1 MAEAC
6 PACGT
11 RVDDT
16 AAFCPTCGHPLKAA
30 AQEGEQRKVV
40 TILFADVIG
49 STALGEQL
57 DPERLR
63 TVLGAYFKAM
73 AEVIGSWGGTV
84 EKYVGD
90 AIMAVFGVP
99 AVREDDAE
107 RAMHAALEMGS
118 RLTELNVE
126 FERAHHIT
134 LGVRVGV
141 NSGEVVAPTGP
152 APAQRIVAG
161 DAVNVAAR
169 LEQAAPP
176 GTILVGERTYR
187 AARLAFRFD
196 PVTPIEAKGKAEPI
210 RAYRLLDALPD
221 VQRGVR
227 GLSAPMIG
235 RERELATMLGALDE
249 AIETGRPRLVV
260 LYGSAGIGK
269 SRLSAEFV
277 QAARE
282 RDPDLR
288 MLRGRSLAAGHGI
301 TYWALAEIL
310 RGACGIALD
319 EPAEVAAERLR
330 EGVATV
336 LGGLDLNDEERTQT
350 AAALAVSI
358 GLPIVGPDAG
368 APPTAEDLARAW
380 PRFASAYV
388 ADAPAI
394 WLVEDLHWAGEPV
407 VEMLERIVTRTT
419 GPLVML
425 ATARPEFA
433 ESHPGFA
440 AGGSVASSISLRP
453 LTETQSAELVEQLLT
468 VASLPAPLRAEI
480 LAKAEGNPFFVE
492 EIIRRLIDEE
502 ILVRDGD
509 TWRAT
514 EQALSF
520 AIPDSV
526 YGLLAS
532 RVDALPAEERLVLQE
547 AAVIGRTFWADAVV
561 HAVGRE
567 VGGALLALE
576 RRGLVTVRP
585 TTSLTGQEEF
595 AFKHALVRDVAYAS
609 QPKAR
614 RARAHA
620 EAGSWIER
628 LASDRTD
635 EFAEL
640 IAHHYETAVAG
651 EDADLAW
658 LDDAGGR
665 EEIRLRAFGALLA
678 AGTAARRRF
687 AIDRAAELHE
697 RALALTTSDRERLD
711 AYEQIGRDHD
721 AAFHG
726 EAALA
731 AYIAAIEIA
740 RRDPRERERLASL
753 ARRAGGMGAMRTGA
767 FHETPDLASVDALIA
782 EGLEAVAD
790 PRERVALLIAQAEM
804 ALRWDVF
811 GGPNPMPIDG
821 RLAAIREASRLAK
834 ELDDL
839 SLTVTVADSLTD
851 LHEMAGDYAS
861 ALQETEAVIPLIEGL
876 TSPVGRA
883 QAFFEASQ
891 AVLEIGGDPA
901 RALELAHRSRT
912 LARDMSA
919 HQQMHASAIIMT
931 AAASLGDWDQV
942 ETTLH
947 EHLANFEHESTVR
960 CLHVQTGPS
969 RGALVVARRGDME
982 RARALI
988 ERPCPFEAQPGPI
1001 EGFRAQGLVSIDRPS
1016 DGLALAWTVIA
1027 ESPRWRHLEAARAA
1041 LLALEAL
1048 EEWEELGALA
1058 TTLADL
1064 RAGYPHLDALATR
1077 AEGRS
1082 RIAAGDREGGAAA
1095 LRSALAAFERL
1106 PDVFEAARTRE
1117 RLADT
1122 VEAERP
1128 ALLAAALSAYEQLGA
1143 EPYAAR
1149 VRERLA
1155 GL

>member
-16 AAFCPTCGHPLKAA
+16 AAFCPTCGHQLTSS

-63 TVLGAYFKAM
+63 TVLGTYFKAM

-107 RAMHAALEMGS
+107 RALHAALEMET
-118 RLTELNVE
+118 RLTELNAE
-126 FERAHHIT
+126 FERAHHVT
-134 LGVRVGV
+134 LQVRVGV
-141 NSGEVVAPTGP
+141 NSGEVVAPMGP
-152 APAQRIVAG
+152 APTQRIVAG

-176 GTILVGERTYR
+176 GATLVGERTYR

-196 PVTPIEAKGKAEPI
+196 PPIAVEAKGKTEPL
-210 RAYRLLDALPD
+210 RAYRLLEALPEA
-221 VQRGVR
+221 QRGVR

-269 SRLSAEFV
+269 SRLAGEFV
-277 QAARE
+277 ETARE
-282 RDPDLR
+282 RDQELR

-319 EPAEVAAERLR
+319 EPSEVAAERLHER
-330 EGVATV
+330 VVGI
-336 LGGLDLNDEERTQT
+336 LGSLDLSDEERAQT

-358 GLPIVGPDAG
+358 GLPTAG
-368 APPTAEDLARAW
+368 AESAPPTAEDLARAW

-388 ADAPAI
+388 AGAPAI

-407 VEMLERIVTRTT
+407 VEMLERITTRTT
-419 GPLVML
+419 GPLVLL

-440 AGGSVASSISLRP
+440 VGGSVASSISLRP

-468 VASLPAPLRAEI
+468 VAALPAPLRTEI

-502 ILVRDGD
+502 VLVREGD

-514 EQALSF
+514 DHALNF

-526 YGLLAS
+526 YGLLAA

-547 AAVIGRTFWADAVV
+547 AAVVGRTFWADAVV
-561 HAVGRE
+561 HAIGRE
-567 VGGALLALE
+567 VAGALLGLE

-620 EAGSWIER
+620 EAGAWVER

-658 LDDAGGR
+658 LDDPAGR
-665 EEIRLRAFGALLA
+665 EATRLRAFGALLA
-678 AGTAARRRF
+678 AGRAARRRF
-687 AIDRAAELHE
+687 ATDGAAALHE
-697 RALALTTSDRERLD
+697 RALALATSDLERLD
-711 AYEQIGRDHD
+711 AYEQLGRDHD
-721 AAFHG
+721 LAFHG
-726 EAALA
+726 ESALA
-731 AYIAAIEIA
+731 NYSAAIEIA
-740 RRDPRERERLASL
+740 RREPGERERLASL
-753 ARRAGGMGAMRTGA
+753 ARRVGGLVALRAGA
-767 FHETPDLASVDALIA
+767 FHETPDLAMVDGLIA
-782 EGLEAVAD
+782 EGLEAVTD
-790 PRERVALLIAQAEM
+790 PRERVALLMAQAEM
-804 ALRWDVF
+804 ALRWDVM
-811 GGPNPMPIDG
+811 GGASPLSTDE
-821 RLAAIREASRLAK
+821 RRAAIKEASALAK
-834 ELDDL
+834 EIGDP
-839 SLTVTVADSLTD
+839 SLTFSVADAMTD
-851 LHEMAGDYAS
+851 LLEMAGDLS
-861 ALQETEAVIPLIEGL
+861 AALEEMEAVVPLVESLGS
-876 TSPVGRA
+876 TVQQA
-883 QAFFEASQ
+883 QALFEASR
-891 AVLEIGGDPA
+891 AILEMAGDPT
-901 RALELAHRSRT
+901 RALDMAERSRV
-912 LARDMSA
+912 LARDLSA
-919 HQQMHASAIIMT
+919 HDQMHASSIIMT
-931 AAASLGDWDQV
+931 SAASLGRWDQV
-942 ETTLH
+942 EATLN
-947 EHLANFEHESTVR
+947 EHLANFEHESGVR
-960 CLHVQTGPS
+960 CLHVQTGPI
-969 RGALVVARRGDME
+969 RGALVVAWRGDVE
-982 RARALI
+982 RARAVI
-988 ERPCPFEAQPGPI
+988 DRPRPFEAQPGPI
-1001 EGFRAQGLVSIDRPS
+1001 EGYRAQGLVALGRTEE
-1016 DGLALAWTVIA
+1016 GLALARTVMA
-1027 ESPRWRHLEAARAA
+1027 GAPRWRQEEAAHAA
-1041 LLALEAL
+1041 LLALETL
-1048 EEWEELGALA
+1048 GEWDELGRLA
-1058 TTLADL
+1058 GSLTDL
-1064 RAGYPHLDALATR
+1064 RAGYPELSALATR
-1077 AEGRS
+1077 AEGLS
-1082 RIAAGDREGGAAA
+1082 RIAAGEGSGGVEA
-1095 LRSALAAFERL
+1095 LRSSLAAFERL
-1106 PDVFEAARTRE
+1106 PGVFEAARTRE
-1117 RLADT
+1117 ALADA
-1122 VEAERP
+1122 VPGERE
-1128 ALLAAALSAYEQLGA
+1128 ALLRAALAAYEGLGA
-1143 EPYAAR
+1143 APHAAR
-1149 VRERLA
+1149 VRQL
-1155 GL
+1155 LV